1 MYFALVPYLKDFNEL
16 TFQENSI
23 EDEETL
29 DQSVT
34 VLPVV
39 YLSQEFCDATRSTY
53 AMKMHIK
60 MQQIQWVKMF
70 PFMWISLETLMRQCP
85 LAGVQ
90 VVHSKTFK
98 LMIMIQLVIMLI
110 LVH

>member
-60 MQQIQWVKMF
+60 MPANTVSENVPIYVDF
-70 PFMWISLETLMRQCP
+70 PGDFDEAMSLGWSPSC
-85 LAGVQ
+85 
-90 VVHSKTFK
+90 SFK
-98 LMIMIQLVIMLI
+98 NV
-110 LVH
+110 